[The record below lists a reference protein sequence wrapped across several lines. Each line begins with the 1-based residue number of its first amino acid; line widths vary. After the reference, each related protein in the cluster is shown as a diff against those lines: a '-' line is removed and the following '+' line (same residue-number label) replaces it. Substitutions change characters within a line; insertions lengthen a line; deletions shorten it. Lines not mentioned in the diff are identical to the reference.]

1 MMPSQLIR
9 IHTVQAQT
17 TAHTTNGS
25 FVRIASATSNQPKLS
40 IQRQEGTGTVQIKK
54 TQEAHLELNVRD
66 VLDSVSPNKIS
77 TVADQIY
84 SRGKADAQAAT
95 EKYAKEGSNY
105 ADPNVNAVQ
114 QIAQAVIMEDGNK
127 NWGLDWVPKV
137 QSHAEYT
144 PYKLS
149 MHYEPDRLS
158 ISQSRGTPEFEYR
171 PGSVETGLRVPGSV
185 EITYTGGFNLFP
197 SGRNVDTYA

>member
-1 MMPSQLIR
+1 MPPQLIS
-9 IHTVQAQT
+9 IHTVQAKA

-25 FVRIASATSNQPKLS
+25 FVRVGGYTSNQPKLN
-40 IQRQEGTGTVQIKK
+40 IQRQKGTGTVQIER

-77 TVADQIY
+77 TVSKQIFD
-84 SRGKADAQAAT
+84 RGKADAQAAT
-95 EKYAKEGSNY
+95 EKYAREGSNF

-144 PYKLS
+144 PSRLS

-158 ISQSRGTPEFEYR
+158 ITHSRGTPEYEYR
-171 PGSVETGLRVPGSV
+171 PGGTETSLEVPGSAKT
-185 EITYTGGFNLFP
+185 TYTGGFNFFP
-197 SGRNVDTYA
+197 SGRHIDRYA